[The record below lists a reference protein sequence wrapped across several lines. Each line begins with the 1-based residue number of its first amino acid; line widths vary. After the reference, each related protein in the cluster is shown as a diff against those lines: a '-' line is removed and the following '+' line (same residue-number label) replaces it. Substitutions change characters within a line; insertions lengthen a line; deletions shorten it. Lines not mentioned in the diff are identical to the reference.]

1 MSELFVYVTTESKE
15 EARKIGA
22 RLVEEMLVA
31 CVNIVDGIESMFWWK
46 DKIEIANEALFVAKT
61 TEENMD
67 VVIETIKKMHSYE
80 VPCIVSL
87 PITNGNPDFLKWI
100 SDTVAN

>member
-100 SDTVAN
+100 SNTVAN

>member
-22 RLVEEMLVA
+22 RLVEERLVA